1 MIKANQYNVT
11 LRAAVN
17 VRVPA
22 VEAATPQEA
31 ISAALARID
40 LYSLLERREP
50 APRVDFTEYAE
61 EVREALVDLVGDEKH
76 EQSLWY
82 IWRNGN
88 WVPAPADPNE
98 ELQLLDQQAKTLREE
113 LGYSQPGEVIWQA
126 RLDFDE
132 LLAVVADGY
141 GRASVLRVSGNYP
154 VEYFLKD
161 RKDFDNE
168 QAACASAG
176 KQAAKTQ
183 P

>member
-1 MIKANQYNVT
+1 MNKYNVT
-11 LRAAVN
+11 LQAAIN
-17 VRVPA
+17 VRVSA

-31 ISAALARID
+31 IQAAIDKID
-40 LYSLLERREP
+40 LYSLLERQKP
-50 APRVDFTEYAE
+50 TQKVDFTEYAE
-61 EVREALVDLVGDEKH
+61 EVREALVDVVGDEQYD
-76 EQSLWY
+76 ESRWF
-82 IWRNGN
+82 IWHNGQ
-88 WVPAPADPNE
+88 WVPMPADRIE
-98 ELQLLDQQAKTLREE
+98 ELRLLDHQAKTLREE

-132 LLAVVADGY
+132 LLVVVADGY

-154 VEYFLKD
+154 GEYILKD

-183 P
+183 T